1 MQKNEIKLCVRTIVT
16 ASLLILSMK
25 VNAASDSGCQES
37 DLSLIHEYQD
47 DNDAEFR
54 GNIESIQ
61 CKTHP
66 QHEDI
71 VFASYIRSQH
81 KTERHQN
88 YLWRVLLADRKTR
101 ESIASYKNI
110 IVEGGDTR
118 IDENNIMLDTAR
130 YYVSEEVRAL
140 GVRLHIGDKP
150 RCAGFLENDFL
161 TLFVQKGKELV
172 PVLNNMPTYS
182 WRLVEGDHCSGDD
195 GMIQEETVHTIL
207 HLLNTKTNGYRDI
220 RLSNKVE
227 DFTFDPKGSS
237 EEKTKR
243 VNQVVRFNG
252 IRYETS
258 SGGFLL
264 NDVLESQSASTLL
277 DELNEESTEEYQSR
291 VSIDADGLYLDQTI
305 MNENIIKASTY
316 AYQVAEEKA
325 DGHLKVVR
333 YTFLSSTN
341 QECLFNMNIVN
352 NSIQLNDVIC
362 LNSLYDREK
371 EQLNYYLYQYDYHG
385 LNLKAFDELPSEEI
399 FSSKFNRLEQ
409 SFSNVPV
416 MDQHGSDKSLTRKC
430 KIKTEVRKSGF
441 DSFDISSVYCDIE
454 SKL

>member
-1 MQKNEIKLCVRTIVT
+1 MQKNDIKLCVRTIVT
-16 ASLLILSMK
+16 SSLLILSMN
-25 VNAASDSGCQES
+25 VYAASGSGCQES

-88 YLWRVLLADRKTR
+88 YLWRVLQLDRRTKQA
-101 ESIASYKNI
+101 IASYKNV

-118 IDENNIMLDTAR
+118 IDENNIELDTAR
-130 YYVSEEVRAL
+130 YYLNDEVRAL
-140 GVRLHIGDKP
+140 GVRLHTGDKP

-161 TLFVQKGKELV
+161 TLFVKNGEKLV

-182 WRLVEGDHCSGDD
+182 WRLVEGDHCNGYE
-195 GMIQEETVHTIL
+195 GVIQEKTVHTIL
-207 HLLNTKTNGYRDI
+207 HLLNTETNGYRDI
-220 RLSNKVE
+220 RLSDKVE
-227 DFTFDPKGSS
+227 DYMFDPKRGS

-243 VNQVVRFNG
+243 VNQVIKYNG
-252 IRYETS
+252 EAYETP
-258 SGGFLL
+258 SGLFLL
-264 NDVLESQSASTLL
+264 NDVSESQSGSTLL
-277 DELNEESTEEYQSR
+277 AESTDKSTDAYQPR
-291 VSIDADGLYLDQTI
+291 VSIDAYGLYLDQTM

-316 AYQVAEEKA
+316 AYRVVKEKE

-333 YTFLSSTN
+333 FTFLSSTN
-341 QECLFNMNIVN
+341 QECLFNMKIVN
-352 NSIQLNDVIC
+352 NSILLNDVIC

-371 EQLNYYLYQYDYHG
+371 EQLNHYLYQYVYNG
-385 LNLKAFDELPSEEI
+385 LNLKSFDELPPKEM
-399 FSSKFNRLEQ
+399 FSSMFNRLDQ
-409 SFSNVPV
+409 SFSNVPI
-416 MDQHGSDKSLTRKC
+416 MDQYGRYKNMTKKC
-430 KIKTEVRKSGF
+430 KIKTEVRESGF
-441 DSFDISSVYCDIE
+441 YSFDISSAYCDI
-454 SKL
+454 

>member
-1 MQKNEIKLCVRTIVT
+1 MQKNDIKLCVRTIVT
-16 ASLLILSMK
+16 SSLLILSMS
-25 VNAASDSGCQES
+25 VYAASGSGCQES

-47 DNDAEFR
+47 DNDSEFR

-71 VFASYIRSQH
+71 VFASYIRSEH

-88 YLWRVLLADRKTR
+88 YLWRVLLLDRRTKR
-101 ESIASYKNI
+101 ALASYKNV

-118 IDENNIMLDTAR
+118 IDENSIMLDTAR
-130 YYVSEEVRAL
+130 YYLNDEVRAL
-140 GVRLHIGDKP
+140 GVRLHTGDKP

-161 TLFVQKGKELV
+161 TLFVQKGEKLV
-172 PVLNNMPTYS
+172 PVLKNMPTYS
-182 WRLVEGDHCSGDD
+182 WRLVEGDHCNGYE
-195 GMIQEETVHTIL
+195 GVIQEKTVHTIL
-207 HLLNTKTNGYRDI
+207 HLLNTETNGYRDI
-220 RLSNKVE
+220 RLSDKVE
-227 DFTFDPKGSS
+227 DFTFDPKRGS
-237 EEKTKR
+237 EEKKKR
-243 VNQVVRFNG
+243 VNHVVQFNG
-252 IRYETS
+252 ERYETS

-264 NDVLESQSASTLL
+264 NEVSESQSGSTLL
-277 DELNEESTEEYQSR
+277 DEANEESAGEYQPR
-291 VSIDADGLYLDQTI
+291 VNIDAHGLYLDQNM

-316 AYQVAEEKA
+316 AYRVVEEKA

-333 YTFLSSTN
+333 FTFLSSTN

-352 NSIQLNDVIC
+352 DSIQLNDAIC
-362 LNSLYDREK
+362 LNLLYDREK
-371 EQLNYYLYQYDYHG
+371 EQLNHYLYQYEYNG
-385 LNLKAFDELPSEEI
+385 TNLKAFDELPSEEM
-399 FSSKFNRLEQ
+399 FSSMFNHIDH
-409 SFSNVPV
+409 SFWNVPV
-416 MDQHGSDKSLTRKC
+416 MDQYGRYKNMTKKC